1 MKVID
6 EILNEWSFRCHD
18 GIVDLND
25 PKKKA
30 ILEEILKELN
40 IDFLEQIKEEQL
52 EEEITED
59 SSLASVSQNELEK
72 LKNVFNNKKFQEEY
86 KKYLT
91 LFHYFSPNALGEIS
105 EVILTNLI
113 NRYGGDIQAD
123 HTGGSQ
129 GLDDIKLKDGT
140 KISVKTT
147 STERPIGLGTS
158 IKADRDDIKIV
169 NYFKKK
175 NNIGKDESF
184 TSTDPIKSIPTEIK
198 SEIDKRLDAIIRKI
212 SGEGEEKE
220 FFLWV
225 EKINTNKILSALRIH
240 ILDFNKELAKN
251 LLEDSYLYIT
261 EGEAW
266 GVKDGD
272 GRVLIQADKK
282 GKNLNITK
290 NFIDKLYKEQKPDLI
305 QIINPEEVQD
315 ILTQQIIIKDKVSS
329 NFFTALDMIYDDIFK
344 KINI

>member
-1 MKVID
+1 MEVID
-6 EILNEWSFRCHD
+6 QILSEWSFRCHD
-18 GIVDLND
+18 GIVDIND

-30 ILEEILKELN
+30 ILEEILKEFN
-40 IDFLEQIKEEQL
+40 IDSLEQIEEEQI
-52 EEEITED
+52 EEEEN
-59 SSLASVSQNELEK
+59 SQNNLPLASVSPNELEK
-72 LKNVFNNKKFQEEY
+72 LKSVFNNKKFQEEY

-147 STERPIGLGTS
+147 SSDKPIGLGTS
-158 IKADRDDIKIV
+158 IKANRDDIKIA
-169 NYFKKK
+169 NYLKDRPFNK
-175 NNIGKDESF
+175 NNPNNI
-184 TSTDPIKSIPTEIK
+184 PIKNIPPDIK
-198 SEIDKRLDAIIRKI
+198 QEIDRRLDAIINKI
-212 SGEGEEKE
+212 AGEGEGKE

-225 EKINTNKILSALRIH
+225 EKISTNGVLYALRIH
-240 ILDFNKELAKN
+240 IFDFNKKIAKE
-251 LLEDSYLYIT
+251 LLENSYGYLT
-261 EGEAW
+261 KSGVW
-266 GVKDGD
+266 GVKDSNGK
-272 GRVLIQADKK
+272 VLIQADEEQ
-282 GKNLNITK
+282 KNLNITK

-305 QIINPEEVQD
+305 QIIDAGDVKN
-315 ILTQQIIIKDKVSS
+315 ILQQQIVIKDKVSN

-344 KINI
+344 A

>member
-6 EILNEWSFRCHD
+6 KILLEWSYRCHD

-220 FFLWV
+220 FFYGL
-225 EKINTNKILSALRIH
+225 
-240 ILDFNKELAKN
+240 
-251 LLEDSYLYIT
+251 
-261 EGEAW
+261 
-266 GVKDGD
+266 
-272 GRVLIQADKK
+272 KK
-282 GKNLNITK
+282 
-290 NFIDKLYKEQKPDLI
+290 
-305 QIINPEEVQD
+305 
-315 ILTQQIIIKDKVSS
+315 
-329 NFFTALDMIYDDIFK
+329 
-344 KINI
+344 

>member
-1 MKVID
+1 MNVID
-6 EILNEWSFRCHD
+6 QILNEWSFRCHD
-18 GIVDLND
+18 GVVDMND

-30 ILEEILKELN
+30 ILDEILKEFN
-40 IDFLEQIKEEQL
+40 VDFLEQIEEEQI

-72 LKNVFNNKKFQEEY
+72 LKSIFTNKKFQEEY

-147 STERPIGLGTS
+147 SSEKPIGLGTS
-158 IKADRDDIKIV
+158 VKADRDDIKIQ
-169 NYFKKK
+169 NYLKSQPFNK
-175 NNIGKDESF
+175 NNPNNI
-184 TSTDPIKSIPTEIK
+184 PIKNIPPDIK
-198 SEIDKRLDAIIRKI
+198 QEMDRRLDAIVSKI
-212 SGEGEEKE
+212 AGEGKGKE

-225 EKINTNKILSALRIH
+225 EKINTNDVLSALRIH
-240 ILDFNKELAKN
+240 ILDFDKDLAKD
-251 LLEDSYLYIT
+251 LLENSYGYLT
-261 EGEAW
+261 KSGVW
-266 GVKDGD
+266 GVKDINGK
-272 GRVLIQADKK
+272 VLVQADEE

-290 NFIDKLYKEQKPDLI
+290 YFINKLYKEQKPDLI
-305 QIINPEEVQD
+305 QIINPDEIQD
-315 ILTQQIIIKDKVSS
+315 ILAQQITIKDKVSS

-344 KINI
+344 